1 MSKTETEKQPEEKK
15 ASKKKQTNSFQT
27 YIHRLLK
34 SIDSN
39 AQIAVN
45 ARGQLDRVSDII
57 ARGLAEKAR
66 SLCIRSKKKTI
77 SPAEIYLAMDLLFP
91 LPQAEKAA
99 ARANQAIKEY
109 QETDKGSHTHPVR
122 RETLAGLVF
131 SVALSEKY
139 LREFGASELHV
150 GKLAPIVLSAVL
162 EFVIGEVL
170 EFAINC
176 ARDLK
181 RVIVKIRH
189 IYLAK
194 SNNPDIDELFQNFKI
209 ELVNGGFVPFI
220 KSELLP
226 TQEKKSVQAA
236 RRRKNKKGQVTIPDS
251 KRSRRLLPGTKAIR
265 DIKHYQKTTECLLQ
279 RLPFETSV
287 RNLGKEIRDKDNNES
302 RLLHFGGNAILT
314 LQAFVEQ
321 KVTQLLNQA
330 LECTLHRNRDSVN
343 AKDVILAWRLGKDT
357 SWVLYTE
364 NQLEKIGT
372 NGIERLARRGGVKRT
387 SADMYPVVRSFMYSL
402 VSMALYKCIHIIA
415 YRKIM
420 TIGVADLEV
429 AFESFGVNF
438 TIPPHASKSKKP
450 KKTDTDSEKSSSK
463 GKSSKGKSSKGKDKT
478 MASSKGKDKTVT
490 SSKGKDKT
498 MASSKGKD
506 KTVTSSKGKD
516 KTVTSSKGKD
526 KTVTSSK
533 GKDKTV
539 ASSNSEDKSKE
550 KDTPSTPRD
559 SSKSTSKDE
568 SPQSSGKIQKINI
581 PPKAETPSKKKDFKK
596 SKSKKFK
603 KTGGGAPIRVK

>member
-1 MSKTETEKQPEEKK
+1 MSKTDNENQPEEKK

-34 SIDSN
+34 SIDPS

-45 ARGQLDRVSDII
+45 ARGQLDKVADII

-77 SPAEIYLAMDLLFP
+77 SPAEIYLSMDLLFP
-91 LPQAEKAA
+91 ALQAEKASS
-99 ARANQAIKEY
+99 RAYQAIQEY
-109 QETDKGSHTHPVR
+109 QNADKGSHTHPVR

-189 IYLAK
+189 IRLAVG
-194 SNNPDIDELFQNFKI
+194 NNLDIDELFQNFRI
-209 ELVNGGFVPFI
+209 ELVNGGFMPNI

-236 RRRKNKKGQVTIPDS
+236 RRRKNKKNQSTDS
-251 KRSRRLLPGTKAIR
+251 KRTRRLLPGTKAIR
-265 DIKHYQKTTECLLQ
+265 DIKHFQKTTECLLQ

-287 RNLGKEIRDKDNNES
+287 RNLGKEIRDKDNGES
-302 RLLHFGGNAILT
+302 RLLHFGGNAIIT

-321 KVTQLLNQA
+321 KVTQLLSQA
-330 LECTLHRNRDSVN
+330 LECTLHRSRDSVN
-343 AKDVILAWRLGKDT
+343 AKDVLLAWHMARET
-357 SWVLYTE
+357 SWVLHTE
-364 NQLEKIGT
+364 NLLERIGT

-420 TIGVADLEV
+420 TIGIADLEV

-438 TIPPHASKSKKP
+438 TIPPHVSKAKKKKTESETDKSNDLSSKSK
-450 KKTDTDSEKSSSK
+450 SK
-463 GKSSKGKSSKGKDKT
+463 GKGKDKGKGKGKGKGKDKSKGKDKDKG
-478 MASSKGKDKTVT
+478 KGKDL
-490 SSKGKDKT
+490 SSKSKDKGNGKDKDKGKDL
-498 MASSKGKD
+498 SL
-506 KTVTSSKGKD
+506 
-516 KTVTSSKGKD
+516 
-526 KTVTSSK
+526 
-533 GKDKTV
+533 
-539 ASSNSEDKSKE
+539 EDKSL
-550 KDTPSTPRD
+550 
-559 SSKSTSKDE
+559 SSKSKSSQPSGKTSKV
-568 SPQSSGKIQKINI
+568 NI
-581 PPKAETPSKKKDFKK
+581 PPKAKESPAKKDFRRN
-596 SKSKKFK
+596 KSKKSRDSK
-603 KTGGGAPIRVK
+603 GLGVKAK

>member
-1 MSKTETEKQPEEKK
+1 MSKTDNENQPEEKK

-34 SIDSN
+34 SIDPS

-45 ARGQLDRVSDII
+45 ARGQLDKVADII

-66 SLCIRSKKKTI
+66 SLCIRSKKKTV
-77 SPAEIYLAMDLLFP
+77 SPAEIYLSMDLLFP
-91 LPQAEKAA
+91 PLQAEKATF
-99 ARANQAIKEY
+99 RANQAIQEY
-109 QETDKGSHTHPVR
+109 QNADKGSHTHPVR

-189 IYLAK
+189 IRLAVG
-194 SNNPDIDELFQNFKI
+194 NNLDIDELFQNFRI
-209 ELVNGGFVPFI
+209 ELMNGGFMPNI
-220 KSELLP
+220 RSELLP

-236 RRRKNKKGQVTIPDS
+236 RRRKNKKNQSTDS
-251 KRSRRLLPGTKAIR
+251 KRTRRLLPGTKAIR
-265 DIKHYQKTTECLLQ
+265 DIRHFQKTTECLLQ
-279 RLPFETSV
+279 KLPFETSV
-287 RNLGKEIRDKDNNES
+287 RKLGKEIRDKDNSES
-302 RLLHFGGNAILT
+302 HLLHFGGNAIIT

-321 KVTQLLNQA
+321 KVTQLLSQA
-330 LECTLHRNRDSVN
+330 LECTIHRSRDSVN
-343 AKDVILAWRLGKDT
+343 AKDVLLAWHMARET
-357 SWVLYTE
+357 SWVLHTE
-364 NQLEKIGT
+364 NLLENIGT

-420 TIGVADLEV
+420 TIGIADLEV

-438 TIPPHASKSKKP
+438 TIPPHVSKTKKKKTESETDSSSNGKGKGNDKSKGKGKGKNLSSKSK
-450 KKTDTDSEKSSSK
+450 
-463 GKSSKGKSSKGKDKT
+463 GKGKDKGKDKD
-478 MASSKGKDKTVT
+478 SSSKDKGKGKDKDKDKD
-490 SSKGKDKT
+490 SSSKDKGKDKDS
-498 MASSKGKD
+498 SSKDKD
-506 KTVTSSKGKD
+506 LS
-516 KTVTSSKGKD
+516 
-526 KTVTSSK
+526 
-533 GKDKTV
+533 
-539 ASSNSEDKSKE
+539 KSK
-550 KDTPSTPRD
+550 
-559 SSKSTSKDE
+559 SSQ
-568 SPQSSGKIQKINI
+568 PSGKTPKVNI
-581 PPKAETPSKKKDFKK
+581 PPKAKGPAKKDFKK
-596 SKSKKFK
+596 NKSKKSK
-603 KTGGGAPIRVK
+603 DSKGLGVKAK